1 MKNFL
6 NTQFLQQT
14 CDMTKACKEATIAD
28 LKLFNRPIRQMRFMW
43 MLSPG
48 FKKKK
53 KTTEGIF

>member
-53 KTTEGIF
+53 NN